1 MIRTIAESDSRRLA
15 CIPVALALAI
25 LCLASSARAQNK
37 ILYTT
42 QTNPPP
48 PGVTAGANSYDPGQT
63 WASQV
68 CSTSDVTKGFPYGAK
83 IEWAP
88 VLDPGQDAETNL
100 AAVSGTV
107 AYNPQPGESGYC
119 QGGTCPGQP
128 IPCSSPSFDCFSACG
143 GFCDLSQGPSC
154 VGGSCPS
161 PWTDPQVGS
170 PLSCV
175 NDAPCAAC
183 GGTCGALGRSRGDL
197 QMTHPFGFDYDVAIA
212 PDQAYLSLLSPGN
225 NESIHLDTANDPSGQ
240 TAESGFE
247 DVVYPYLHA
256 TTPVN
261 GTNKGWCT
269 PDFEARCSDSIPC
282 PTGETCEGSINGLGL
297 DASTLP
303 GTLGME
309 TDHDLIPDSYQPHD
323 GDRVAVF
330 GRWIVDCGHGDKPGI
345 PGWHTEIH
353 PPLLVATGRSTGS
366 GDFGANC
373 SAEQTCSSL
382 IGRPFLIS
390 QQFGDGAF
398 ARHLEDEVEK
408 LGCLE
413 LTGPIVSAGIAAES
427 PLEGL
432 PDCNLGLDV
441 HCVCNGD
448 LGCEACEV
456 ASCATLDACFAG
468 IPFTCGASPPPF
480 GAPCTTQLEA
490 RPQIDRVP
498 FAGTQDMQYYVQP
511 ASGRLHP
518 GDRMLA
524 EWQMWARDGV
534 NVALSNAGDA
544 GVLVDVTLDHGKY
557 HAATLP
563 HRQDW
568 VVDPNAIYPGF
579 SLKGIAEFFFFVI
592 APIQTAI
599 VDQGLFTDRFDAP
612 QVPGTGIPNV
622 TFADQLDPT
631 AQAADRDDSQPF
643 PVSGKINVGWFRCSP
658 GGPYV
663 AECTG
668 PTTTVNLN
676 GAGSDPDGNPISFS
690 WSGGFSGGSATGE
703 MPSVQFPGPTAAAPM
718 PVTFPVDLTVA
729 DSQTSTMCSTTAK
742 VQDTTAPVIAI
753 SQPAAITYVHSAT
766 LTLNYTVTD
775 VCTGVKSFTPT
786 MDGSTTL
793 AGHGLQS
800 AQMIHLLTELA
811 LGPHTFSISAVD
823 NAANADMSAVTF
835 TIIVTP
841 DSIKDDVTQFLA
853 AGAIK
858 NSGLANSLLQ
868 KLDAAAKARAGGNCA
883 TAANIYQAFINELT
897 AQSGKGVDATA
908 AAIMIADAQ
917 YLIAHCP

>member
-1 MIRTIAESDSRRLA
+1 
-15 CIPVALALAI
+15 
-25 LCLASSARAQNK
+25 
-37 ILYTT
+37 
-42 QTNPPP
+42 
-48 PGVTAGANSYDPGQT
+48 
-63 WASQV
+63 V
-68 CSTSDVTKGFPYGAK
+68 CATSDVTKGFPFGAK

-88 VLDPGQDAETNL
+88 VLDPGQDAETTL

-107 AYNPQPGESGYC
+107 SYNPQPNESGFC

-128 IPCSSPSFDCFSACG
+128 IPCSGPSLACFSACG

-154 VGGSCPS
+154 AGGSCPS

-170 PLSCV
+170 PISCV

-183 GGTCGALGRSRGDL
+183 GGTCAALGRSRGDL

-212 PDQAYLSLLSPGN
+212 PDQTYLSLLSPGN
-225 NESIHLDTANDPSGQ
+225 VERTHLDPPDSSSFIAQ
-240 TAESGFE
+240 SGFE
-247 DVVYPYLHA
+247 DIVYPYLHA
-256 TTPVN
+256 TTAAN
-261 GTNKGWCT
+261 GINVGWCT
-269 PDFEARCSDSIPC
+269 PDFSIRCSSSADCPLSGSI
-282 PTGETCEGSINGLGL
+282 CEGAVNGLGL

-323 GDRVAVF
+323 GDRVAAF
-330 GRWIVDCGHGDKPGI
+330 GRWIVDCGHGDKGSTQ
-345 PGWHTEIH
+345 GWHTEIH
-353 PPLLVATGRSTGS
+353 PPLLVAAGRSTGS
-366 GDFGANC
+366 GNFGAKC

-413 LTGPIVSAGIAAES
+413 VTGPTVSAGIAAEG
-427 PLEGL
+427 PFAGL
-432 PDCNLGLDV
+432 PDCNLGLDG

-448 LGCEACEV
+448 LSCEACEV
-456 ASCATLDACFAG
+456 GSCALLDACFAG
-468 IPFTCGASPPPF
+468 VPFTCGTLPF
-480 GAPCTTQLEA
+480 GAPCTTQLEE
-490 RPQIDRVP
+490 RPQVNRVP
-498 FAGTQDMQYYVQP
+498 FIGTQDMQYYIRP

-524 EWQMWARDGV
+524 EWHMTARNGV
-534 NVALSNAGDA
+534 TVALSNGGDA
-544 GVLVDVTLDHGKY
+544 GVLVDVTMNQSQY
-557 HAATLP
+557 HAANLP
-563 HRQDW
+563 PKQDW
-568 VVDPNAIYPGF
+568 VVDPDEIYPGF
-579 SLKGIAEFFFFVI
+579 SLKGIAEFFFFLV
-592 APIQTAI
+592 APVQTSI
-599 VDQGLFTDRFDAP
+599 VDRGLFADRYDAP
-612 QVPGTGIPNV
+612 AASINDTAPTA

-631 AQAADRDDSQPF
+631 MQAAQDIDDSQPF

-668 PTTTVNLN
+668 PATTINLN
-676 GAGSDPDGNPISFS
+676 GAGSSDPDGNTISFA
-690 WSGGFSGGSATGE
+690 WSGGFVGGSATGDT
-703 MPSVQFPGPTAAAPM
+703 PSVQFPGPTAAAPM
-718 PVTFPVDLTVA
+718 PATFPVNLTVA

-742 VQDTTAPVIAI
+742 VQDTTPPAIAI
-753 SQPAAITYVHSAT
+753 SQPASTTYVHSAT
-766 LTLNYTVTD
+766 LTLDYTVTD
-775 VCTGVKSFTPT
+775 ICTGVKSFTPT
-786 MDGSTTL
+786 MDGSSTL

-800 AQMIHLLTELA
+800 AQMINLLTELI
-811 LGPHTFSISAVD
+811 LGPHKFSISAVD
-823 NAANADMSAVTF
+823 NAGNADASSVTF

-853 AGAIK
+853 AGKIK
-858 NSGLANSLLQ
+858 NNGEANSVLK
-868 KLDAAAKARAGGNCA
+868 KLDAAAKARAGGDCNS
-883 TAANIYQAFINELT
+883 AANIYGAFINELN

>member
-1 MIRTIAESDSRRLA
+1 MRIVAEGRTQRLA
-15 CIPVALALAI
+15 YISVALALAI
-25 LCLASSARAQNK
+25 LFLARSAGAQNK

-42 QTNPPP
+42 QTNPSA

-68 CSTSDVTKGFPYGAK
+68 CATSDTSKGFPYAAK
-83 IEWAP
+83 IEWGP
-88 VLDPGQDAETNL
+88 VLDPGQDAETTL
-100 AAVSGTV
+100 TALSGTV
-107 AYNPQPGESGYC
+107 AYNPEPGESGYC

-128 IPCSSPSFDCFSACG
+128 IACSGNSFDCLGSCG
-143 GFCDLSQGPSC
+143 GVCDLSQGPSC
-154 VGGSCPS
+154 AGGSCPS
-161 PWTDPQVGS
+161 PWTNPQVGS
-170 PLSCV
+170 PISCV

-183 GGTCGALGRSRGDL
+183 GGSCGALGRSRGDL

-225 NESIHLDTANDPSGQ
+225 LESIHLDPSDSSGQ
-240 TAESGFE
+240 TAKSGFE

-256 TTPVN
+256 TTAAN
-261 GTNKGWCT
+261 STNEGWCT
-269 PDFEARCSDSIPC
+269 PDFTTRCSSSAQC
-282 PTGETCEGSINGLGL
+282 PSGTVCEGAVKGLGL

-303 GTLGME
+303 GTMGME

-330 GRWIVDCGHGDKPGI
+330 GRWIVDCGHGDNAGT

-353 PPLLVATGRSTGS
+353 PPLLLASGRSTGS
-366 GDFGANC
+366 GAFAANC
-373 SAEQTCSSL
+373 SADQTCSSV

-408 LGCLE
+408 LGCFE
-413 LTGPIVSAGIAAES
+413 VTGPVVSAGIAAEG

-441 HCVCNGD
+441 HCLCNGD
-448 LGCEACEV
+448 LGCEACEA
-456 ASCATLDACFAG
+456 ASCLTLDACIAG

-511 ASGRLHP
+511 ASGRQHP

-524 EWQMWARDGV
+524 KWQVWARDGV

-544 GVLVDVTLDHGKY
+544 GVLVDVTVNHSQY

-563 HRQDW
+563 ARQDW
-568 VVDPNAIYPGF
+568 VVDPNEIYPGF

-592 APIQTAI
+592 APIQSAI
-599 VDQGLFTDRFDAP
+599 VDEGLFTDRFDAP
-612 QVPGTGIPNV
+612 QVPDTALPII

-631 AQAADRDDSQPF
+631 AQAADVDDTQPF

-668 PTTTVNLN
+668 PTTSVTLN
-676 GAGSDPDGNPISFS
+676 GAGSDPDGNTISFS
-690 WSGGFSGGSATGE
+690 WSGGFVGGTATGQ
-703 MPSVQFPGPTAAAPM
+703 MPSVQFPGPTAASPM
-718 PVTFPVDLTVA
+718 PLTSAVNLTVA

-753 SQPAAITYVHSAT
+753 TQPASTTYVHSAT

-775 VCTGVKSFTPT
+775 PCTGVKSFTPT
-786 MDGSTTL
+786 LDGSTML

-800 AQMIHLLTELA
+800 TQMINLLTELT
-811 LGPHTFSISAVD
+811 LGPHTFLINAVD
-823 NAANADMSAVTF
+823 NAGNADSSTVTF

-841 DSIKDDVTQFLA
+841 DSIKDDVKQFLA
-853 AGAIK
+853 AGKIK
-858 NSGLANSLLQ
+858 NNGLANSLLQ
-868 KLDAAAKARAGGNCA
+868 TLDSAAKARAGGNCA
-883 TAANIYQAFINELT
+883 TAANIYQSFINSVS
-897 AQSGKGVDATA
+897 AQSGKGIDATA

>member
-1 MIRTIAESDSRRLA
+1 MIRTIAESDRRRLA

-25 LCLASSARAQNK
+25 LGLASSAGAQNK

-42 QTNPPP
+42 ETNPAP

-68 CSTSDVTKGFPYGAK
+68 CATSDVNKGFPFGAK

-88 VLDPGQDAETNL
+88 VLDPGQDAETTL
-100 AAVSGTV
+100 AAVSGT
-107 AYNPQPGESGYC
+107 ATYNTLPDESGYC

-128 IPCSSPSFDCFSACG
+128 ISCSGNSDCGACG
-143 GFCDLSQGPSC
+143 GSCDLSQGPSC
-154 VGGSCPS
+154 SGGSCPS
-161 PWTDPQVGS
+161 PWTNPQVGS
-170 PLSCV
+170 PIACV

-183 GGTCGALGRSRGDL
+183 GGTCAALGRSRGDL
-197 QMTHPFGFDYDVAIA
+197 QTTHPFGFDYDVSIA
-212 PDQAYLSLLSPGN
+212 PDQAYVSLLSPGN
-225 NESIHLDTANDPSGQ
+225 NESIHLDTVSDPSGQ
-240 TAESGFE
+240 TAKSGFG
-247 DVVYPYLHA
+247 DVVYAYLHA
-256 TTPVN
+256 TTAATS
-261 GTNKGWCT
+261 TNEGWCT
-269 PDFEARCSDSIPC
+269 PDFSTRCFSSADCSS
-282 PTGETCEGSINGLGL
+282 GNTCEGAVNGLGL
-297 DASTLP
+297 DASTFP

-330 GRWIVDCGHGDKPGI
+330 GRWIVDCGHGDKSGT

-366 GDFGANC
+366 GEFAANC

-390 QQFGDGAF
+390 QQFGDGPF
-398 ARHLEDEVEK
+398 VRHLENEVEK

-413 LTGPIVSAGIAAES
+413 VTGPVVSAAISAEG
-427 PLEGL
+427 PFAGL

-448 LGCEACEV
+448 LGCEACEA
-456 ASCATLDACFAG
+456 ASCAGLDLLAIDA
-468 IPFTCGASPPPF
+468 PF
-480 GAPCTTQLEA
+480 GSPCTTQIEE

-524 EWQMWARDGV
+524 KWQVWARKGV
-534 NVALSNAGDA
+534 NVALSNGGDA
-544 GVLVDVTLDHGKY
+544 GVLVDVSLDHSKY
-557 HAATLP
+557 NAATLP
-563 HRQDW
+563 SRQDW
-568 VVDPNAIYPGF
+568 VVDPGVIYPGF
-579 SLKGIAEFFFFVI
+579 DSLAHFFEIFAVLI
-592 APIQTAI
+592 APIQSVI
-599 VDQGLFTDRFDAP
+599 IDQGLFTDRFDAP
-612 QVPGTGIPNV
+612 QVPSTALPNL

-631 AQAADRDDSQPF
+631 AQAADIDDSQPY

-668 PTTTVNLN
+668 PATTVSLN
-676 GAGSDPDGNPISFS
+676 GAGSDPDGNTISFS
-690 WSGGFSGGSATGE
+690 WSGGFVGGSATGQ

-718 PVTFPVDLTVA
+718 PVTFPVNLTVA

-742 VQDTTAPVIAI
+742 IQDTTPPVIAI
-753 SQPAAITYVHSAT
+753 SQPASTTYVHSAT

-775 VCTGVKSFTPT
+775 VCTGVKTFTPT
-786 MDGSTTL
+786 IDGSTTL
-793 AGHGLQS
+793 AGHGLLS
-800 AQMIHLLTELA
+800 TQMINLLTELS

-823 NAANADMSAVTF
+823 NAGNADASSVIF

-841 DSIKDDVTQFLA
+841 DSIKNDVTQFLA
-853 AGAIK
+853 AGKIK
-858 NSGLANSLLQ
+858 NSGLANSLLA

-883 TAANIYQAFINELT
+883 TAANIYQAFINEVN
-897 AQSGKGVDATA
+897 AQSGKGIDATA

-917 YLIAHCP
+917 YLIAHCS